1 LFSFRY
7 HAISLV
13 AVFLALG
20 IGVLLGVSIGEEGIV
35 SNARKDL
42 EKSLRGDLNDAR
54 SRNSELRRELQVRDD
69 FEREA
74 YPGLVGDL
82 LPGFRIGIV
91 AIGDLPSGYAPA
103 VREAVQPA
111 GAEVDSI
118 SVIRAPLR
126 LERLSSALKGTRLA
140 RLDRDSD
147 TLARFGKRLGRQ
159 LAHGGGLVEKVRDDI
174 FSSSRGDYRGLDGI
188 VWIRDRGGLNGDDK
202 AAEDRLET
210 AVIEGMSST
219 SVRVVAVEM
228 RDSDPSQIAL
238 MKDQGLTTV
247 DDLDLVAGQAALVYT
262 LLGADGQFGVKDS
275 ADQLLP
281 PPPTSR
287 TGRGRQG

>member
-20 IGVLLGVSIGEEGIV
+20 IGVLLGVSIGEEGTV
-35 SNARKDL
+35 SSAREDL
-42 EKSLRGDLNDAR
+42 ENSLRGDLNSAR
-54 SRNSELRRELQVRDD
+54 SRNAELRREVQIRDD

-82 LPGFRIGIV
+82 MPGFRIGIV

-111 GAEVDSI
+111 GADVDSI
-118 SVIRAPLR
+118 SVIRAPLA
-126 LERLSSALKGTRLA
+126 LDQLSSTLKGTRLA
-140 RLDRDSD
+140 RVHRDSD

-159 LAHGGGLVEKVRDDI
+159 LANGGGLVEKVRGDI

-188 VWIRDRGGLNGDDK
+188 VWIRDREGLKGEEK

-210 AVIEGMSST
+210 AVIEGMRST
-219 SVRVVAVEM
+219 SAEVVGVEM

-238 MKDQGLTTV
+238 MKEQGLTTV
-247 DDLDLVAGQAALVYT
+247 DDLDLVAGQAALVYA

-287 TGRGRQG
+287 TRR

>member
-20 IGVLLGVSIGEEGIV
+20 IGVLLGVSIGEEGLV
-35 SNARKDL
+35 SNARRDL

-54 SRNSELRRELQVRDD
+54 SRNSELRGELQIRDD

-74 YPGLVGDL
+74 YPGLVGGL

-111 GAEVDSI
+111 GADVDSS
-118 SVIRAPLR
+118 SVIPAPLP
-126 LERLSSALKGTRLA
+126 LKRLSSALKGTRLA
-140 RLDRDSD
+140 GVNHDSD

-159 LAHGGGLVEKVRDDI
+159 LAHGGSLVEKVRGDI

-188 VWIRDRGGLNGDDK
+188 VWIRDRNGLKGDDK
-202 AAEDRLET
+202 TAEDQFET
-210 AVIEGMSST
+210 AVIEGMRST
-219 SVRVVAVEM
+219 NVELVGVEM
-228 RDSDPSQIAL
+228 RDSDPSQIPL
-238 MKDQGLTTV
+238 LKEQGLTTV
-247 DDLDLVAGQAALVYT
+247 DDLDLVAGQAALVYA
-262 LLGADGQFGVKDS
+262 LLGANGQFGVKDS

-287 TGRGRQG
+287 TGR

>member
-42 EKSLRGDLNDAR
+42 ENSLRGDLSSAR
-54 SRNSELRRELQVRDD
+54 SRNSELRRELQIRDD

-82 LPGFRIGIV
+82 MPGFRIGIV

-111 GAEVDSI
+111 GAEVDSV
-118 SVIRAPLR
+118 SVIRAPLA
-126 LERLSSALKGTRLA
+126 LDRLSTTLRGTRLA
-140 RLDRDSD
+140 RLDRDND

-159 LAHGGGLVEKVRDDI
+159 LANGGSLIEKVRDDI
-174 FSSSRGDYRGLDGI
+174 FSSARGDYRGLDGI
-188 VWIRDRGGLNGDDK
+188 VWIRDRGGLKGDDK

-210 AVIEGMSST
+210 AVIEGMRST
-219 SVRVVAVEM
+219 DVEIVGVEM

-238 MKDQGLTTV
+238 MKEQGLTTV
-247 DDLDLVAGQAALVYT
+247 DDLDLVAGQAALVYA

-287 TGRGRQG
+287 TRR

>member
-1 LFSFRY
+1 MFSFRY

-35 SNARKDL
+35 SSARKDL
-42 EKSLRGDLNDAR
+42 ENSLRGDLNNAR
-54 SRNSELRRELQVRDD
+54 SRNSDLRTELQIRDD
-69 FEREA
+69 FEREG
-74 YPGLVGDL
+74 YPGLVGGL
-82 LPGFRIGIV
+82 MPGFRIGVV

-111 GAEVDSI
+111 GAEVDSV
-118 SVIRAPLR
+118 SVIRAPPA
-126 LERLSSALKGTRLA
+126 LERLSSALKGTPLSG
-140 RLDRDSD
+140 LDHDSD
-147 TLARFGKRLGRQ
+147 TLTRFGKRIGRQ
-159 LAHGGGLVEKVRDDI
+159 LAHGGSLFQKVRDDV
-174 FSSSRGDYRGLDGI
+174 FSSARGEYRGLDGI
-188 VWIRDRGGLNGDDK
+188 VWIRDRGGLEGDDK
-202 AAEDRLET
+202 TTTDQFET
-210 AVIEGMSST
+210 ALIEGIRST
-219 SVRVVAVEM
+219 SAALVGVEM
-228 RDSDPSQIAL
+228 RDTKPSQIPL

-247 DDLDLVAGQAALVYT
+247 DDLDLVAGQAALVYG

-287 TGRGRQG
+287 SERGR

>member
-35 SNARKDL
+35 SNARRDL

-140 RLDRDSD
+140 RLDRDPD

-159 LAHGGGLVEKVRDDI
+159 LAHGGGLVERVRDDI

>member
-1 LFSFRY
+1 MFSFRY

-35 SNARKDL
+35 SNARRDL

-74 YPGLVGDL
+74 HPGLVGDL

-126 LERLSSALKGTRLA
+126 LERLATGEGSTATTRRPRTDS
-140 RLDRDSD
+140 RL
-147 TLARFGKRLGRQ
+147 
-159 LAHGGGLVEKVRDDI
+159 
-174 FSSSRGDYRGLDGI
+174 
-188 VWIRDRGGLNGDDK
+188 
-202 AAEDRLET
+202 
-210 AVIEGMSST
+210 
-219 SVRVVAVEM
+219 
-228 RDSDPSQIAL
+228 P
-238 MKDQGLTTV
+238 
-247 DDLDLVAGQAALVYT
+247 
-262 LLGADGQFGVKDS
+262 
-275 ADQLLP
+275 
-281 PPPTSR
+281 
-287 TGRGRQG
+287 

>member
-35 SNARKDL
+35 SSARKDL
-42 EKSLRGDLNDAR
+42 ENSLRGDLNNAR
-54 SRNSELRRELQVRDD
+54 SRNSELSREVQVRDD
-69 FEREA
+69 FEHES
-74 YPGLVGDL
+74 YSGLVGGL
-82 LPGFRIGIV
+82 MPGFRIGIV

-111 GAEVDSI
+111 GAEVDSV
-118 SVIRAPLR
+118 SVIRTPPSLDR
-126 LERLSSALKGTRLA
+126 LATSLKGTRLA
-140 RLDRDSD
+140 GLGDDSD
-147 TLARFGKRLGRQ
+147 KLTRFGKRIGRQ
-159 LAHGGGLVEKVRDDI
+159 LAHGGSLLQKVRDDL
-174 FSSSRGDYRGLDGI
+174 FSSSHGEYRGLDGI
-188 VWIRDRGGLNGDDK
+188 VWVRDRNGLKGDDK
-202 AAEDRLET
+202 TVTDQFET
-210 AVIEGMSST
+210 ALIDGMRAT
-219 SVRVVAVEM
+219 KVQLVGVEM
-228 RDSDPSQIAL
+228 RDTDPSQIPV

-247 DDLDLVAGQAALVYT
+247 DDLDLVAGQAALAYG

-281 PPPTSR
+281 PPPTSSER
-287 TGRGRQG
+287 SR

>member
-42 EKSLRGDLNDAR
+42 ENSLRGDLDDAR
-54 SRNSELRRELQVRDD
+54 SRNSELRRELQIRDD
-69 FEREA
+69 FEREG
-74 YPGLVGDL
+74 YPGLVGNL
-82 LPGFRIGIV
+82 MPGFRIGIV

-103 VREAVQPA
+103 VREAIQPA

-118 SVIRAPLR
+118 SVIRAPLP
-126 LERLSSALKGTRLA
+126 LDRLSTALKGTRLA
-140 RLDRDSD
+140 RVDRDSD

-159 LAHGGGLVEKVRDDI
+159 LANGGSLVERVRRDV

-188 VWIRDRGGLNGDDK
+188 VWIRDREGLKGDEK

-210 AVIEGMSST
+210 GVIEGMRST
-219 SVRVVAVEM
+219 KVEVVGIEM
-228 RDSDPSQIAL
+228 RDSDPSQVPL
-238 MKDQGLTTV
+238 MKEQGLTTV
-247 DDLDLVAGQAALVYT
+247 DDLDLVAGQAALVYA
-262 LLGADGQFGVKDS
+262 LLGADGQFGVKES

-287 TGRGRQG
+287 ARR

>member
-1 LFSFRY
+1 MFSFRY

-35 SNARKDL
+35 SNARRDL

-54 SRNSELRRELQVRDD
+54 SRNSELRSELQIRDD

-82 LPGFRIGIV
+82 MPGFRIGIV
-91 AIGDLPSGYAPA
+91 AIGDLPSGYSPA

-118 SVIRAPLR
+118 SVIPAPLP
-126 LERLSSALKGTRLA
+126 LERLSSALKGTRLSGV
-140 RLDRDSD
+140 DRDSD

-159 LAHGGGLVEKVRDDI
+159 LAHGGSLVEKVRDDI

-188 VWIRDRGGLNGDDK
+188 VWIRDRNGLKGKDK
-202 AAEDRLET
+202 TAEDQFET
-210 AVIEGMSST
+210 AVIEGMRST
-219 SVRVVAVEM
+219 SVELVGVEM
-228 RDSDPSQIAL
+228 RDSDPSQTPL
-238 MKDQGLTTV
+238 MKEQGLTTV
-247 DDLDLVAGQAALVYT
+247 DDIDLVAGQAALVYA
-262 LLGADGQFGVKDS
+262 LLGADGQFGVKAS

-287 TGRGRQG
+287 TGRGR